1 MEKYVIAKHDDGTVI
16 CVSDIHRVLLSMMK
30 DLDAVLRKHNIPY
43 WLVGGSALGA
53 VRHGGFIPW
62 DDDMDIGMLRKDYER
77 FLKVA
82 LADLDDKYVFQCY
95 ETDDRFNPCVPAKLI
110 LKGTHIKE
118 YNTLLKNKCPYGDGL
133 FIDVFV
139 CDEVSMKR
147 SQDLPPRL
155 TNVILMGMITAL
167 ENIGMNP
174 KALKNLFMKNARH
187 YGKRNYDSD
196 TIGYALTWCFN
207 SLLEPVRYPR
217 DSVFPLQYVKFEDTM
232 LPIPRNPHIMLDV
245 EVSKNHMSYPPLKEQ
260 RPKHIRDA
268 EL

>member
-16 CVSDIHRVLLSMMK
+16 CVSDIHRVLLGMMK

-118 YNTLLKNKCPYGDGL
+118 YNT
-133 FIDVFV
+133 
-139 CDEVSMKR
+139 
-147 SQDLPPRL
+147 
-155 TNVILMGMITAL
+155 
-167 ENIGMNP
+167 
-174 KALKNLFMKNARH
+174 
-187 YGKRNYDSD
+187 
-196 TIGYALTWCFN
+196 IGYALTWCFN